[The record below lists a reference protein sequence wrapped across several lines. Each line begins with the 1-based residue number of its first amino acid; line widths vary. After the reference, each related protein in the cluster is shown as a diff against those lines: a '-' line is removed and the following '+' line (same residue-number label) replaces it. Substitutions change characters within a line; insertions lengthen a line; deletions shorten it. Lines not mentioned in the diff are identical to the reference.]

1 MLGIWQ
7 RITSFS
13 QGRSQELKLGGSFG
27 GGTREGSKAPS
38 AAPSAAWEGSGEG
51 RPPQLWGSGGITP
64 ENFSNLSSKS
74 VHFNAYLRPY
84 VVSRSV
90 LFSIFF
96 DTKRAKT
103 RPNDRHE
110 NAQIY
115 RLIAL
120 TLCTYM
126 LQYLISAFIHLKRLS
141 QLRFDI

>member
-1 MLGIWQ
+1 MG
-7 RITSFS
+7 
-13 QGRSQELKLGGSFG
+13 QGRGRRPRARRAAPRGRGLGRVALPSFG
-27 GGTREGSKAPS
+27 GPGVLP
-38 AAPSAAWEGSGEG
+38 
-51 RPPQLWGSGGITP
+51 P

-74 VHFNAYLRPY
+74 VHFNAYLRSY

-90 LFSIFF
+90 FF
-96 DTKRAKT
+96 PFFLHKTRAKT

-126 LQYLISAFIHLKRLS
+126 LQYSV
-141 QLRFDI
+141 